1 MNELR
6 LREDALV
13 WRKIDNELVAVDMTA
28 SAYLSANQAGAMLW
42 QMLAEGT
49 TRAQLVKSL
58 VDRFGVSSEQA
69 QTDVDVFLRDLK
81 NRELLSE

>member
-13 WRKIDNELVAVDMTA
+13 WREIDNELVAVDMTA

-42 QMLAEGT
+42 QMLAAGT
-49 TRAQLVKSL
+49 TRAQLAERL
-58 VDRFGVSSEQA
+58 VERFGIPSEQA
-69 QTDVDVFLRDLK
+69 EADVDVFLQDLK
-81 NRELLSE
+81 ARELLGE

>member
-13 WRKIDNELVAVDMTA
+13 WRKIDDELVAVDMTA

-42 QMLAEGT
+42 QMLADGT
-49 TRAQLVKSL
+49 TCARLVERL
-58 VDRFGVSSEQA
+58 VERFGISSEQA
-69 QTDVDVFLRDLK
+69 QADVDVFLRDLK
-81 NRELLSE
+81 NRELLSA